1 MVMILSVLLW
11 MFWSI
16 HAAKALILAAL
27 LACVVNSTI
36 IMLRVYK
43 QNTPNSMILMFWLM
57 DMMFTFWVMFFKIPM
72 PFKKYTQYFVCLAIL
87 FLYFCA
93 GK

>member
-1 MVMILSVLLW
+1 MALSVLVW

-27 LACVVNSTI
+27 LACVVDSTI
-36 IMLRVYK
+36 IMLMVNK
-43 QNTPNSMILMFWLM
+43 QNAPKSLILMFWLA
-57 DMMFTFWVMFFKIPM
+57 DMISTFWAMFFKIPM
-72 PFKKYTQYFVCLAIL
+72 PLKKYTQYFVCLAIL